1 MILSFTIFITTSLP
15 FFRSSDIRFICSS
28 VSTAFLL
35 STIIM
40 RIYRWLFFTEKLPV
54 KVLIFHILFSFA
66 IKRTICFYPFFQGGT
81 AHTVSVII
89 RKATLA
95 VIAHIIFITFLC
107 CREYFR
113 AAFEFFS
120 YFIGYIRHYFFLGHC
135 LFFVRENTPNFHN
148 I

>member
-1 MILSFTIFITTSLP
+1 MVILSFTILRTTSLP

-35 STIIM
+35 SIIM
-40 RIYRWLFFTEKLPV
+40 CIYRRSFFTEKFSV
-54 KVLIFHILFSFA
+54 KVLIFHILFPVT
-66 IKRTICFYPFFQGGT
+66 IKRAICFYPFFQGGT

-89 RKATLA
+89 RKTALA
-95 VIAHIIFITFLC
+95 VIAHIIFITFLY

-113 AAFEFFS
+113 AASEFFS
-120 YFIGYIRHYFFLGHC
+120 YFIWYIRHKFFLCNFRFIGKHA
-135 LFFVRENTPNFHN
+135 PNFYD

>member
-35 STIIM
+35 SIIM
-40 RIYRWLFFTEKLPV
+40 CIYRRSFFTEKLPV
-54 KVLIFHILFSFA
+54 KVLIFHILFPVT
-66 IKRTICFYPFFQGGT
+66 IKRTICFYPFFQGST

-89 RKATLA
+89 SKTALA

-120 YFIGYIRHYFFLGHC
+120 YFIGYIRHYFFLDHC
-135 LFFVRENTPNFHN
+135 LFFVRENTTNFHN